1 MEIEEV
7 TPLLPPETAN
17 ALSKPS
23 PWYIIAPIFAISFT
37 FGSIIAP
44 TVEALSIIYCYK
56 YYQSQSTDTPHE
68 QCNIPEIQS
77 TVSQV
82 QAMIMFLSCI
92 SALLLAGYYGAL
104 SDRKGRRFVM
114 QISMVGGI
122 LSHATT
128 LLTLKYYN
136 FFDVYLLFFGPVLR
150 GFLAGEAILIAT
162 ANAYLSDCTTIAN
175 RTLMFGRMIA
185 SIYLGTT
192 LGPSFSSFLIKE
204 TGTITSVFYMVIGIH
219 VLFLAYVTWIMP
231 ESNQLVQKMT
241 DKTTLLERINIF
253 SAFRILYLTRP
264 KSTSRWALPILVLIQ
279 MAMMMMLM
287 PPTIL
292 YAMLKFGWTSYEG
305 GLFISLG
312 SFTRLLITV
321 VVVPLAT
328 HLFRGQRQTLVLD
341 IWLIRIGMATEIVA
355 FVLFGAVS
363 SSFAF
368 KWTVVL
374 QGMAVLASPSV
385 RSVTTSLVDPNE
397 LGEFWGVMATVDACS
412 MILSQLVINS
422 IYSASVSTMPQ
433 LAFFCLAGIA
443 GIATLL
449 GFCIR
454 TK

>member
-1 MEIEEV
+1 
-7 TPLLPPETAN
+7 
-17 ALSKPS
+17 
-23 PWYIIAPIFAISFT
+23 
-37 FGSIIAP
+37 
-44 TVEALSIIYCYK
+44 
-56 YYQSQSTDTPHE
+56 
-68 QCNIPEIQS
+68 
-77 TVSQV
+77 
-82 QAMIMFLSCI
+82 
-92 SALLLAGYYGAL
+92 
-104 SDRKGRRFVM
+104 
-114 QISMVGGI
+114 
-122 LSHATT
+122 
-128 LLTLKYYN
+128 
-136 FFDVYLLFFGPVLR
+136 
-150 GFLAGEAILIAT
+150 
-162 ANAYLSDCTTIAN
+162 
-175 RTLMFGRMIA
+175 
-185 SIYLGTT
+185 
-192 LGPSFSSFLIKE
+192 
-204 TGTITSVFYMVIGIH
+204 MVIGIH

-412 MILSQLVINS
+412 SKSLRKDEIITNQIVILSQLVINS